1 MMIQF
6 YADLSYSY
14 FDTLIHTLIDFS
26 YFFLL
31 LLQRLLL
38 RLLLVVAGC
47 DA

>member
-26 YFFLL
+26 YFFSLAAAEAPTAAAA
-31 LLQRLLL
+31 
-38 RLLLVVAGC
+38 AGGWL
-47 DA
+47 